1 MENSFSKMRDITNL
15 NEEDLKEIYD
25 RYKESFKPN
34 KFGEEPNYE
43 GLILIPDTDVW
54 KKSKSISNLTSPAFV
69 GNMFQHMIKIPEI
82 KYIPQDGISNE
93 HLLSEEMRLHLN
105 DSRYTAEWMYP
116 NIIPDVTRYS
126 VHLTDEIEMSNEYYD
141 YFYNIQR
148 SSYGLPRIELKV
160 GSTYILRLGKSSIKR
175 KEMVL
180 VKIENLEKSKFP
192 ELYFTEVYNWLG
204 GCDGGVWKESA
215 LMNISFGKIL
225 TTKKIKEN

>member
-1 MENSFSKMRDITNL
+1 MGKGFSKMRDITNL

-25 RYKESFKPN
+25 RYKESFKQN
-34 KFGEEPNYE
+34 KFGEPNYE
-43 GLILIPDTDVW
+43 GLIP
-54 KKSKSISNLTSPAFV
+54 PAFV
-69 GNMFQHMIKIPEI
+69 GNMFQHIVKIPEI
-82 KYIPQDGISNE
+82 GFLPQAGISNE
-93 HLLSEEMRLHLN
+93 YLLSEEMRLHLN

-192 ELYFTEVYNWLG
+192 ELYFTEVYNWCG
-204 GCDGGVWKESA
+204 SGVWKEYS
-215 LMNISFGKIL
+215 LVNISFGKIL